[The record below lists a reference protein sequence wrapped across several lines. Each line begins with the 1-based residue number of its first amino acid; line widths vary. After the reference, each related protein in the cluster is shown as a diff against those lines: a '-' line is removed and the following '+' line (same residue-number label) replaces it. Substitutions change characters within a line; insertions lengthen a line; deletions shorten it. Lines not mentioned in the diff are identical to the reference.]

1 MDGMGYHFYIFKN
14 AWRTFFPQSPM
25 HDLCLVPYSDPSA
38 CSQSLPKIPE
48 GSQEQ
53 LQMDMGLRAEK
64 KCPTNQ
70 QIFTRHLLGARSSV
84 GAEVGGQPLLQGDQ
98 SLGQG
103 ASTGC

>member
-1 MDGMGYHFYIFKN
+1 
-14 AWRTFFPQSPM
+14 
-25 HDLCLVPYSDPSA
+25 
-38 CSQSLPKIPE
+38 
-48 GSQEQ
+48 
-53 LQMDMGLRAEK
+53 MDMGLRAEK

-103 ASTGC
+103 ASTGCWRRLLQMLTSDARTLTMGRLRESGWQGPLL